1 MAALTYLIWLS
12 TREGLRPDLAV
23 ELLRRFGTAEAA
35 YYADRGEL
43 ELLELPGRLRQSL
56 LDKDLDGTQ
65 RVLEACDRENISLLT
80 CLDAAYPE
88 RLLQLDDYPLVLYV
102 KGTLPRTDEEVVLG
116 MVGSRKCTPYG
127 KMMAGRIAMDLARS
141 GAVVVSG
148 LAEGVDA
155 ASLKGALQGGG
166 RVISVLAGGADVV
179 YPACNRWLYQDVLAA
194 GAVISENPPGTRH
207 DSWRFPIRN
216 RIISGLSL
224 GVVVAEAAETRSG
237 SLITARKALDQGR
250 DVFAVPGPAD
260 APMSGGTN
268 LLISRGEAK
277 LVRSAWDVLEEYAG
291 RFPHKLSSPPPLPA
305 EAAAARLAPQPEPRA
320 EDEGALQ
327 EPRTEQAPSEERE
340 GRLPLLSAADLA
352 RLGDEQRDILQ
363 LLAEHKLTADELV
376 GRTEIPARRVN
387 TALTILQAQGYL
399 EELPGRRFRAAVR
412 LEQDR

>member
-1 MAALTYLIWLS
+1 MSALTHLIWLS
-12 TREGLRPDLAV
+12 TREGMRPGLAV
-23 ELLRRFGTAEAA
+23 ALLRRFGTAEAA
-35 YYADRGEL
+35 YFAGAGEL
-43 ELLELPGRLRQSL
+43 DLLDLPARLRQSL
-56 LDKDLDGTQ
+56 LDKSLDGTE
-65 RVLEACDRENISLLT
+65 RALEACDREGMTLLT

-88 RLLQLDDYPLVLYV
+88 RLLQLEDYPLVLYV
-102 KGTLPRTDEEVVLG
+102 KGTLPRMDAEVAVG
-116 MVGSRKCTPYG
+116 MVGSRSCTPYG
-127 KMMAGRIAMDLARS
+127 EAMAGRIALELARA

-148 LAEGVDA
+148 MAEGIDS

-166 RVISVLAGGADVV
+166 KVVSVLAGGADVI
-179 YPACNRWLYQDVLAA
+179 YPRSNRWLYQDVLSA
-194 GAVISENPPGTRH
+194 GAAVSENPPGTRP
-207 DSWRFPIRN
+207 DGWRFPIRN

-224 GVVVAEAAETRSG
+224 GIVVVEAAEERSG
-237 SLITARKALDQGR
+237 SLITAHDALDQGR

-277 LVRSAWDVLEEYAG
+277 LVRSAWDILEEYAG

-412 LEQDR
+412 LDQDR